1 MVSIMIR
8 FTPLLPLILFS
19 FAATGADEVQSVT
32 QERPVLVELFTSQG
46 CANCPAA
53 NRFLAEL
60 GSDPNVITLS
70 LAVDYWDY
78 LGWKDTYAMSSF
90 TKRQQDYGNSLHSR
104 RPYTPQIIVGGQA
117 SVKGM
122 RQKKV
127 RKTIGQQQDH
137 SATGPELSLTL
148 VENHLRLTIA
158 EGEAPVNGAVI
169 LIADYIPGVQQVSVE
184 GGENNGKILDQVN
197 MVTKLRP
204 VGHWTGDAMVLDIPA
219 MATGSC
225 VAILQEAGPGRVLSV
240 TRLAS

>member
-1 MVSIMIR
+1 MIR
-8 FTPLLPLILFS
+8 FLPLLPLILFGFS
-19 FAATGADEVQSVT
+19 ASGAEQVQTVA

-53 NRFLAEL
+53 NKFLAEL
-60 GSDPNVITLS
+60 NSDPNVITLS

-104 RPYTPQIIVGGQA
+104 RPFTPQIIVGGQA
-117 SVKGM
+117 SLKGVH
-122 RQKKV
+122 QKKV
-127 RKTIGQQQDH
+127 RKTIGQQQDQ
-137 SATGPELSLTL
+137 STTGPELSLTL
-148 VENHLRLTIA
+148 VENHLQLTIA
-158 EGEAPVNGAVI
+158 AGEAPAKGAVI
-169 LIADYIPGVQQVSVE
+169 LIADYIPGVHQVSVE
-184 GGENNGKILDQVN
+184 GGDNNGKVLDQVN
-197 MVTKLRP
+197 IVTKLRS

-225 VAILQEAGPGRVLSV
+225 VAILQEVGPGRVLAV